1 MDDQDVIERMLT
13 QEPLILFSLYTAGQ
27 VRTLQNVGREL
38 FSLLDFTIGSE
49 PIDGESFNRAY
60 GLFWLWVLGAYEVT
74 RAMCQVKACFSQELS
89 MKLATLKKRL
99 SILRMPFAKQEYQ
112 GEQTPINGEAS
123 VASLDMM
130 QRDLCFEVKGV
141 VVSVRDMVN
150 EFESVF
156 ASISRKDIVGSH

>member
-1 MDDQDVIERMLT
+1 
-13 QEPLILFSLYTAGQ
+13 
-27 VRTLQNVGREL
+27 
-38 FSLLDFTIGSE
+38 
-49 PIDGESFNRAY
+49 
-60 GLFWLWVLGAYEVT
+60 
-74 RAMCQVKACFSQELS
+74 

-130 QRDLCFEVKGV
+130 RRDLCFEVKGV

-156 ASISRKDIVGSH
+156 ASISRKDIVGSHSSAYVNDREDR